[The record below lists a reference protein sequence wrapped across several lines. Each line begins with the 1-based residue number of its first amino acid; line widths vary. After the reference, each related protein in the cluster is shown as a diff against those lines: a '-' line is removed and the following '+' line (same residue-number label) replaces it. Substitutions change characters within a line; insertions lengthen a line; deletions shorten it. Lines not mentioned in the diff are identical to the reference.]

1 MSTNAN
7 SDSQG
12 STMHNDDSE
21 DDLLDGLPALNDRA
35 ARQLWD
41 NEDEDEDS
49 DDDDDGPEVGPEE
62 ARGNYQ
68 ALWDGII
75 DGVYYRSSHYRAKQ
89 AGARE
94 VRLLEGHA
102 IRLRANVA
110 DIGLVRDKLLHHQ
123 RVNAAQNNE
132 DTPEHKA
139 QREGDATALETCEA
153 LLDKPTRDLAN
164 LTREIDEARA
174 YLYKIC
180 KNN

>member
-21 DDLLDGLPALNDRA
+21 D
-35 ARQLWD
+35 
-41 NEDEDEDS
+41 
-49 DDDDDGPEVGPEE
+49 
-62 ARGNYQ
+62 
-68 ALWDGII
+68 
-75 DGVYYRSSHYRAKQ
+75 SHYRAKQ

-102 IRLRANVA
+102 VSLRAHVA

-123 RVNAAQNNE
+123 RINAAQNNE

>member
-1 MSTNAN
+1 
-7 SDSQG
+7 
-12 STMHNDDSE
+12 MHNDDSE

-102 IRLRANVA
+102 IRL
-110 DIGLVRDKLLHHQ
+110 
-123 RVNAAQNNE
+123 
-132 DTPEHKA
+132 
-139 QREGDATALETCEA
+139 
-153 LLDKPTRDLAN
+153 
-164 LTREIDEARA
+164 
-174 YLYKIC
+174 
-180 KNN
+180 